1 MSRPDVDRWIVASS
15 GGFVG
20 TGLWG
25 VMRPGR
31 IFTRALE
38 LSGRPR
44 PRVLLVL
51 TASGDDPQYLAAMYS
66 ALADTNCD
74 VDHLARFAD
83 DYFLP
88 PTRTMDPVSA
98 AAANGQRMPAIELLA
113 ATPICIRYAR

>member
-66 ALADTNCD
+66 ALADTDCD
-74 VDHLARFAD
+74 VDHLALFPNPTAMLMRQST
-83 DYFLP
+83 P
-88 PTRTMDPVSA
+88 PMSS
-98 AAANGQRMPAIELLA
+98 G
-113 ATPICIRYAR
+113 

>member
-1 MSRPDVDRWIVASS
+1 MSSPDVDRWIVASS

-66 ALADTNCD
+66 ALADTDCD
-74 VDHLARFAD
+74 V
-83 DYFLP
+83 
-88 PTRTMDPVSA
+88 
-98 AAANGQRMPAIELLA
+98 
-113 ATPICIRYAR
+113 